1 MTTVKVVVYVLTS
14 VPSRPYVCTGRKSRM
29 AKTIIDTANHIAAYA
44 AKAARVQVIAAYPI
58 TPQTSIVER
67 IAELV
72 EGGELDAEY
81 IRVESEHSAMAACIG
96 AAAAGVRTFT
106 ATAAHGLVLMHEP
119 LHWASGS
126 RLPIVMPVVNRS
138 LGPGWNIW
146 ADYTDSLSQRDT
158 GWIQFYCADNQEVFD
173 TIIQAYK
180 LCENERVLLP
190 AMVCLEAFILSHT
203 YMPIEIPNQDAI
215 DDFLPPYKPKWFLD
229 VNNPLSHGNIVT
241 PDWYMELRCMMQEAM
256 ENAKQLIP
264 KIDEEYGKYFGLQ
277 HGGLIEK
284 YRCEDADL
292 ILLAMGT
299 IASEAKLAVDN
310 LRKEGLNVGTA
321 RIRVFRP
328 FPKEEIRK
336 LAGRVQMLV
345 IIDRAISFGMG
356 GFLAEEIKA
365 SLYRQKDRPLI
376 SSFIAGL
383 GGRDVT
389 AETIERIVRKSWQW
403 LHAGRVEKESVWV
416 DLKE

>member
-1 MTTVKVVVYVLTS
+1 MAQTV
-14 VPSRPYVCTGRKSRM
+14 
-29 AKTIIDTANHIAAYA
+29 IDTANHIVAYA

-72 EGGELDAEY
+72 ESGELNAEY

-106 ATAAHGLVLMHEP
+106 ATSAHGLVLMHEA

-126 RLPIVMPVVNRS
+126 RLPIVMPVVNRT

-173 TIIQAYK
+173 TTIQAYK
-180 LCENERVLLP
+180 LCEDERILLP
-190 AMVCLEAFILSHT
+190 VMVCLEAFILSHT
-203 YMPIEIPNQDAI
+203 YMPVKIPAQEKI
-215 DDFLPPYKPKWFLD
+215 DEFLPPYKPKWFLD
-229 VNNPLSHGNIVT
+229 VDNPFSLANIVT
-241 PDWYMELRCMMQEAM
+241 PEYYMEFRYMLQEAM

-264 KIDEEYGKYFGLQ
+264 EIDREYGKLFGFE
-277 HGGLIEK
+277 HGGLVETYK
-284 YRCEDADL
+284 CEDADL
-292 ILLAMGT
+292 ILLTMGT
-299 IASEAKLAVDN
+299 MGTEAKIAVDN
-310 LRKEGLNVGTA
+310 LRNEGLKVGVA
-321 RIRVFRP
+321 RVRVFRP

-336 LAGRVQMLV
+336 LAENAQMLAV
-345 IIDRAISFGMG
+345 IDRGISFGME
-356 GFLAEEIKA
+356 GFLAEETKA
-365 SLYRQKDRPLI
+365 SLYDQKNQPLI
-376 SSFIAGL
+376 AGFIAGL

-389 AETIERIVRKSWQW
+389 FKTIGKIAKKSSEWMR
-403 LHAGRVEKESVWV
+403 AGRVEKETVWV
-416 DLKE
+416 DLRE